1 MIHLRPPRLSVV
13 AAGIALLL
21 IVPAR
26 ALAEPGV
33 PPEPKTPIK
42 HFVVLMQA
50 GHSFDNYFGTYPDA
64 DGIPP
69 DTCVP
74 IDPSATAKSS
84 CIKPFAIA
92 DRSIESMNHSAAIF
106 QSQYNN
112 GQMNGFISALQ
123 RRNQD
128 GIVAMGYYD
137 DSNLPY
143 YWNIADEYVLFDRFF
158 SSASGGDLWNRMF
171 WVSASPGNDESR
183 VPAAGYGELP
193 TIFDSLEQRGIS
205 WKFYVQNYNPQMTY
219 RSLQAGDKLSPQV
232 VRAPLLAFPRFV
244 DDPKLS
250 SHIVDLDQYF
260 EDLRNGALP
269 AVAYVASAS
278 ANEHPPSEPEA
289 GQRFVRGMINALMQ
303 SDAWNSSA
311 FLITYDS
318 WGGWYDH
325 VPPPQVD
332 RYGYGFR
339 VPALL
344 ISPYARRGQIDNTQL
359 DFTSIL
365 KFIEQNYGL
374 APLATRDAQANS
386 LIGAFD
392 FALAPRRP
400 RFISFDRG
408 TTTLAEPRRDLI
420 YLCYSGAIVLAGL
433 LLAGVTVAAG
443 AGRLRPAPPLPRTTQ
458 DGAP

>member
-1 MIHLRPPRLSVV
+1 MIQLRPLCLGVV
-13 AAGIALLL
+13 AVGLALLL
-21 IVPAR
+21 SVPAQT
-26 ALAEPGV
+26 LAEPGV

-42 HFVVLMQA
+42 HFVVLMQT
-50 GHSFDNYFGTYPDA
+50 GHSFDNYFGTYPGA
-64 DGIPP
+64 EGIPS

-74 IDPSATAKSS
+74 VDPTAMAQSS
-84 CIKPFAIA
+84 CIKPFAIG
-92 DRSIESMNHSAAIF
+92 DHSIESMNHSAAIF

-128 GIVAMGYYD
+128 GTVAMGHYD
-137 DSNLPY
+137 DNDLPY

-183 VPAAGYGELP
+183 VPSAGYGALP
-193 TIFDSLEQRGIS
+193 TIFDALEQRGIS

-219 RSLQAGDKLSPQV
+219 RTLQAGDKLSPQV
-232 VRAPLLAFPRFV
+232 VRAPLLAFPRFI
-244 DDPKLS
+244 DDSKLA

-260 EDLRNGALP
+260 EDLRNGTLP

-278 ANEHPPSEPEA
+278 ANEHPPSDLEA

-311 FLITYDS
+311 FLVTYDS

-325 VPPPQVD
+325 VLPPQVD
-332 RYGYGFR
+332 QYGYGFR
-339 VPALL
+339 VPAFL
-344 ISPYARRGQIDNTQL
+344 ISPYARRGRIDSTRL

-374 APLATRDAQANS
+374 APLATRDAKANS
-386 LIGAFD
+386 LISAFD

-400 RFISFDRG
+400 RFLSFERSA
-408 TTTLAEPRRDLI
+408 TKLAEPRRDLI
-420 YLCYSGAIVLAGL
+420 YIFYSGAITLGGL
-433 LLAGVTVAAG
+433 LIAGTAAVAG
-443 AGRLRPAPPLPRTTQ
+443 AGRSRAVPPLPRTTQ
-458 DGAP
+458 DGAQ